1 MSQAE
6 AIKKAREVQKAKREE
21 ELTRCKFVVDWSNLP
36 MTQQILKEIKEQEEN
51 IGRHILSGGC
61 KDYTEYLSCV
71 LARKKATGLPKLI
84 EKYKNLYDKIEKDKI
99 IEQIK
104 ESVTQT

>member
-36 MTQQILKEIKEQEEN
+36 MTQQIL
-51 IGRHILSGGC
+51 
-61 KDYTEYLSCV
+61 
-71 LARKKATGLPKLI
+71 
-84 EKYKNLYDKIEKDKI
+84 
-99 IEQIK
+99 
-104 ESVTQT
+104 